1 LDIET
6 KIELIRRPPT
16 EEVLT
21 AQDLKH
27 LLETKEHPIAYNGWE
42 PSGLVHLGT
51 GLICAYKMKDLIQ
64 AGIRFK
70 AYLSTWHAWIN
81 RSLRGA

>member
-6 KIELIRRPPT
+6 KIEMICRPPT

-21 AQDLKH
+21 KEGLRH
-27 LLETKEHPIAYNGWE
+27 LLETEEQPVAYNGWE

-51 GLICAYKMKDLIQ
+51 GVICAYKRKD
-64 AGIRFK
+64 
-70 AYLSTWHAWIN
+70 
-81 RSLRGA
+81 